1 MKKNLRHKISEFL
14 QSEEGK
20 TTVKAPLALS
30 IMGGSFLLT
39 QVVFTSPV
47 NASGYCAS
55 DCDNCYI
62 ACTVIGGVESC
73 KGVCV
78 DP

>member
-1 MKKNLRHKISEFL
+1 MKKNLRHKIREFM

-20 TTVKAPLALS
+20 ATVKAPLALS
-30 IMGGSFLLT
+30 IMSGSFLLA
-39 QVVFTSPV
+39 QAILAPSVD
-47 NASGYCAS
+47 ASGYCAS

-62 ACTVIGGVESC
+62 VCTIIGGVESC